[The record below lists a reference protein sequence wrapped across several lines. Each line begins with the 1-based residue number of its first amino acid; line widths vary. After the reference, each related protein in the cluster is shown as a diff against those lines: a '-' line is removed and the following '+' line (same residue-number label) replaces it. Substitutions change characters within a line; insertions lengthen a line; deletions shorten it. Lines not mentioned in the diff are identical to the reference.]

1 MCYSKAWNSK
11 IVTSAYWVKSN
22 QVSKTAPSGEYL
34 TTGSFMIRGT
44 KNYLPPSN
52 LQMGLALLFR
62 VADESIVNH
71 INERKPKLLSQE
83 EEDREAIER
92 DKLQKRMEDKHESQS
107 SAAPSSEGQSSA
119 VTSADSAAQEK
130 EDESG
135 EEVVDDTLSNDDGTE
150 ILHQNEDKSNTN
162 EREDEESDSQSDPA
176 KEALI
181 DQIEQHP
188 PSKEDIDRGDESD
201 DEESFDES
209 DEDEGREDL
218 INSSSSKY
226 SISLVRD
233 EPEEESADT
242 TNNSAQASAESRKK
256 KLSAHERRQLKRQQ
270 QGKPVTDQPRPPK
283 AQAKKDKQKPMTRGQ
298 KNKMK
303 LIKKKYGNQDAEE
316 REAMM
321 KLLQPAG
328 PAKSEEPES
337 VKPKE
342 TKKEVEQQN
351 VEEIKKRTEKRLTTA
366 QKRLAKEKE
375 EEEIRMLL
383 KEEKLELLSDAD
395 KKKLEEIEAK
405 GLGVNLAALTGMVR
419 ITCSVQLDRY
429 TNSALFSPRKK
440 TS

>member
-1 MCYSKAWNSK
+1 MSVSYSKAWNSK
-11 IVTSAYWVKSN
+11 IVTSAYWVRSN

-83 EEDREAIER
+83 DEDRAAIEQ
-92 DKLQKRMEDKHESQS
+92 DKLQKRIENKQRETSSQANQS
-107 SAAPSSEGQSSA
+107 SEHNAIAEPNTVNE
-119 VTSADSAAQEK
+119 VHEHD
-130 EDESG
+130 

-150 ILHQNEDKSNTN
+150 ILEHTLESANNNDED
-162 EREDEESDSQSDPA
+162 DESDSQSDPD

-181 DQIEQHP
+181 DQIKQHP
-188 PSKEDIDRGDESD
+188 PVKEDVDRGDESD

-209 DEDEGREDL
+209 DEEEGREDL
-218 INSSSSKY
+218 MHSSSSKY

-233 EPEEESADT
+233 EPEE
-242 TNNSAQASAESRKK
+242 TNDVTVNTPTGSDVRKK
-256 KLSAHERRQLKRQQ
+256 KMSAHERQQLKRQQ
-270 QGKPVTDQPRPPK
+270 QGKSVSDQPRPPK
-283 AQAKKDKQKPMTRGQ
+283 AQPKKEKQKPMTRGQ
-298 KNKMK
+298 KNKKK
-303 LIKKKYGNQDAEE
+303 LIKKKYGNQDEEE

-328 PAKSEEPES
+328 PAKSEEHTS

-342 TKKEVEQQN
+342 TKKEVEQQT

-383 KEEKLELLSDAD
+383 KEEKLELLSEAD

-405 GLGVNLAALTGMVR
+405 GLGVNLAALTGIVSSDL
-419 ITCSVQLDRY
+419 IHTLL
-429 TNSALFSPRKK
+429 TPI
-440 TS
+440 